1 MIYAWFKLI
10 EVPLY
15 SVSQAKHDLTI
26 NLHPAARAAY
36 EWLETYPRLLDWNS
50 LPSPLIS
57 ALLAQ
62 PLQGVMR
69 YDSHKTARGTLRKN
83 PTEFLFYAPIWLA
96 RYWPDSQPPA
106 GTLLIHNDASSDHSS
121 EHIEKAAWV
130 SALQLLVFSVDSNSI
145 ATIRDSLQE
154 LLPTS
159 LSLEL
164 FGKGRITDADL
175 CRWTGLRRGT
185 LIQQRQR
192 LSTNHAT
199 QEQAS
204 SLAQLAKPWT
214 PDRD

>member
-15 SVSQAKHDLTI
+15 SVSLAKHDLTI
-26 NLHPAARAAY
+26 NLHPAALAAY

-69 YDSHKTARGTLRKN
+69 YDTKPTARGNIKKT
-83 PTEFLFYAPIWLA
+83 PTEFLFYAPIWHA
-96 RYWPDSQPPA
+96 RYWPDSHPPE
-106 GTLLIHNDASSDHSS
+106 GTLLIHDDGSSDHSS
-121 EHIEKAAWV
+121 EHIEKTAWV

-145 ATIRDSLQE
+145 ATMRDSLQE

-164 FGKGRITDADL
+164 FGKGKITDADL
-175 CRWTGLRRGT
+175 CRWSGLSRGT

-192 LSTNHAT
+192 QRTDTTLQK
-199 QEQAS
+199 QESILVQ
-204 SLAQLAKPWT
+204 LAQPWN
-214 PDRD
+214 PSSE